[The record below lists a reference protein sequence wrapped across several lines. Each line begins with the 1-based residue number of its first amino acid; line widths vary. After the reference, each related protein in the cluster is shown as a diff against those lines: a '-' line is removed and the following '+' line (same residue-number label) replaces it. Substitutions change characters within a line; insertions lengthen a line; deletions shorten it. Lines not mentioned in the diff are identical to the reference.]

1 MPVQCSAAIAA
12 DMAGPAAIIEP
23 TFGAGGVLLLGRAGE
38 QPRGYYGRGLPR
50 RAADSRSN
58 QPEPD
63 RVAWEIVGGDGA
75 EHGEHRRVVFNNSSR
90 SNTLSVSSI
99 IAGVGVGLGVAGS
112 GGLAR
117 SSTTPSM

>member
-12 DMAGPAAIIEP
+12 DMAGPAAIIGP

-38 QPRGYYGRGLPR
+38 QPAGVTVVACHHVRQTRGR
-50 RAADSRSN
+50 N